1 MANVDTRLSN
11 YYQTNPSPLTVS
23 TPVTREAG
31 LFGDLEL
38 LASLSPEIDRDELAR
53 KDLQRKAG
61 EYLRSKLQGIPLTPF
76 QARRLATVVE
86 EDFEARERL
95 KQQKPDEVV
104 PKGVSFSKGSWRLRK
119 QVDGKR
125 VEKYFPTLDQAKGY
139 LAKASGEAPNLQM
152 GGGLL
157 G

>member
-1 MANVDTRLSN
+1 MANVDIRLSD
-11 YYQTNPSPLTVS
+11 YYQSNPSPLTVS
-23 TPVTREAG
+23 PPTTREAG

-53 KDLQRKAG
+53 KDERRKAG
-61 EYLRSKLQGIPLTPF
+61 EYLRSKLHGTPLTPF
-76 QARRLATVVE
+76 QARLLATVVE
-86 EDFEARERL
+86 EDFEARETL
-95 KQQKPDEVV
+95 KHQKPDEIV

-125 VEKYFPTLDQAKGY
+125 VEKYFPTLDLAKGY

-152 GGGLL
+152 GGV
-157 G
+157 